1 MFKRIASMYQ
11 HLAKEKKAKEYR
23 NDCQV

>member
-1 MFKRIASMYQ
+1 MYQ